1 MGSLFLGSDQQHTF
15 IIFDTKTK
23 FTAIILNEAIGDH
36 PINNY
41 ELEESITKKGV
52 QVDSSTGNP
61 Q

>member
-23 FTAIILNEAIGDH
+23 FTAIILNEASGDH